1 MFLLDTNVISELRRA
16 KPHGGVLA
24 WFDGLRPDEISIPAV
39 VIGEIARGIELT
51 RRGDAVYADYLSEW
65 LDKIS
70 SQFPILPATGPIYRI
85 WGRLVSDKRP
95 DLSNDAL
102 IAATAIHHQ
111 LTVVTRNVKDFT
123 PFGVLVAN
131 PFGRAR

>member
-16 KPHGGVLA
+16 KPHGAVLA
-24 WFDGLRPDEISIPAV
+24 WFDALRPDDISIPAV
-39 VIGEIARGIELT
+39 VIGEISRGVELT
-51 RRGDAVYADYLSEW
+51 RRADAVYADFLSEW

-70 SQFPILPATGPIYRI
+70 SQFSILPATGTIYRI

-95 DLSNDAL
+95 ELSHDAL
-102 IAATAIHHQ
+102 IAATALHHG
-111 LTVVTRNVKDFT
+111 LTVATRNVKDFT